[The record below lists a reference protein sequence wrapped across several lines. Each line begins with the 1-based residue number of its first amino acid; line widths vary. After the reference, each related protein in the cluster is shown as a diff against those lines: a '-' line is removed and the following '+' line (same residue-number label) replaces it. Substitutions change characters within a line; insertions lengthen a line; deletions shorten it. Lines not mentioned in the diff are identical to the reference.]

1 MASDASSFRR
11 NLIAKFW
18 SSVSK
23 LPCYRSLLTSIT
35 TTTVKNIAYSVQNVF
50 HSVIDKASSPSH
62 HSESITGRTGWLM
75 RLLLCSQ
82 QDLDYWL
89 TTATMK
95 KNVCSIQRKHLKYP
109 AKCSYFIY
117 KRTVIPFWRHTKVP
131 EGITLGILSFSYILH
146 CIG

>member
-1 MASDASSFRR
+1 MGYIYQCMKHALHRVGDIFRR
-11 NLIAKFW
+11 GN
-18 SSVSK
+18 S
-23 LPCYRSLLTSIT
+23 YRSLLTSIT

-62 HSESITGRTGWLM
+62 HSESIAGRTGWLM